1 MTEEPTGIL
10 NPAAIDAI
18 TTGDDGIVEL
28 HIEQTAPW
36 DGTDHLLLLTQEKL
50 WNYLAY
56 IADGKLAG
64 EYPAAREAPAT
75 SRTRRRQERSDA
87 RSRATW
93 RVVFETHEEPDRR
106 TVELLQR
113 AGEQFR
119 RLGGALVT
127 RRMPADR

>member
-56 IADGKLAG
+56 VADGDLVSAHPHAVRG
-64 EYPAAREAPAT
+64 W
-75 SRTRRRQERSDA
+75 Q
-87 RSRATW
+87 
-93 RVVFETHEEPDRR
+93 VVFEEHEEPDRR